1 MLTCDTLIRNARIID
16 GSRSGAPDAGDS
28 NSAASKNPLQD
39 VAIASGRI
47 LAIHPATNEASPT
60 QAIHQID
67 AAGMILAPGFID
79 AHTHDDT
86 NVIRTPQMLPK
97 LSQGVTTVIVGNCGI
112 SAAPA
117 TIRGHLPDPMNL
129 LGPAE
134 AFTYPDFC
142 SYLSAIQKAQPAVN
156 VAALVGHTTLRNNHM
171 DRLDRSATGS
181 EIAAMREQ
189 LDDALSHGAIGLST
203 GLAYLS
209 AYSASTG
216 EVLALAEALHAHQA
230 IYTTHL
236 RSETETIV
244 DALHEAF
251 LIGKAAGVAIV
262 VSHLKCAGLANWG
275 RSQEILAV
283 LDQASTGQSIGFD
296 CYPYSAGSSTLD
308 LRQVDERVKI
318 MITWSDPHP
327 AMAGQTLAG
336 IAAQWSVSQQEAA
349 ARLQP
354 AGAIY
359 HSISE
364 ADMRRILQHPATM
377 IGSDGLPNDPMPHPR
392 LWGTFPRV
400 LGHYSRDE
408 QLFPLAEAV
417 YKMTGLT
424 AQRFGL
430 HDRGLVSPGYCADLV
445 LFDPDKIADTATF
458 EYPISPA
465 AGILAVWVNG
475 ILSYREGKATSERA
489 GRFLPPR
496 EGPPR
501 TGRMK
506 GAKSQ

>member
-16 GSRSGAPDAGDS
+16 GSRSGAPDAGGS

-39 VAIASGRI
+39 VAIANGRI
-47 LAIHPATNEASPT
+47 LAIHPATDAASHA

-67 AAGMILAPGFID
+67 AAGMVLAPGFID

-129 LGPAE
+129 LGAAE

-142 SYLSAIQKAQPAVN
+142 SYLSAIEKAQPAVN

-181 EIAAMREQ
+181 EIAAMRHQ

-209 AYSASTG
+209 AYSASTE

-262 VSHLKCAGLANWG
+262 V
-275 RSQEILAV
+275 
-283 LDQASTGQSIGFD
+283 
-296 CYPYSAGSSTLD
+296 
-308 LRQVDERVKI
+308 
-318 MITWSDPHP
+318 
-327 AMAGQTLAG
+327 
-336 IAAQWSVSQQEAA
+336 
-349 ARLQP
+349 
-354 AGAIY
+354 
-359 HSISE
+359 
-364 ADMRRILQHPATM
+364 
-377 IGSDGLPNDPMPHPR
+377 
-392 LWGTFPRV
+392 
-400 LGHYSRDE
+400 
-408 QLFPLAEAV
+408 
-417 YKMTGLT
+417 
-424 AQRFGL
+424 
-430 HDRGLVSPGYCADLV
+430 
-445 LFDPDKIADTATF
+445 
-458 EYPISPA
+458 PISSAPA
-465 AGILAVWVNG
+465 LPTGAAV
-475 ILSYREGKATSERA
+475 R
-489 GRFLPPR
+489 RFLPFSTRPAPARPSASTATPTPR
-496 EGPPR
+496 ARVPSTCAR
-501 TGRMK
+501 SMN
-506 GAKSQ
+506 A